1 MKLETNE
8 HLAKLE
14 QVIETAKNM
23 LPRHE
28 YPDNLRT
35 VLLAGS
41 IDQMIEHHEAM
52 QLLIRSR
59 KVGSAFAI
67 ARSIFEG
74 LYRGAWILMC
84 ATDADL
90 ERFEKEDKLPLNM
103 PEMAKALDAK
113 AELGSFFTDLLNR
126 GWRFLNSYAHTGL
139 LQLGRRFTGH
149 KLQPAYRDSE
159 ILEITTT
166 TTTCLLLLVRLFFGH
181 HRHDDDATEIE
192 RLTSSY
198 GPASSLQ
205 NPSITR

>member
-1 MKLETNE
+1 MKPEANE

-14 QVIETAKNM
+14 QVVETAKGM
-23 LPRHE
+23 LSRHE
-28 YPDNLRT
+28 YPDDLRT
-35 VLLAGS
+35 VFLAGS

-52 QLLIRSR
+52 LLLIRSG
-59 KVGSAFAI
+59 KLGSAFAT

-90 ERFEKEDKLPLNM
+90 ERFEKEDRLPLNM
-103 PEMAKALDAK
+103 SEMAKALDTK
-113 AELGSFFTDLLNR
+113 ADLGSFFVDLLNR
-126 GWRFLNSYAHTGL
+126 GWRALNSYAHTGMF
-139 LQLGRRFTGH
+139 QLGRRFTGH
-149 KLQPAYRDSE
+149 KLQPAYSDGE

-166 TTTCLLLLVRLFFGH
+166 TTTCLLLLVRPFFAH
-181 HRHDDDATEIE
+181 HRHDDDATEID

>member
-1 MKLETNE
+1 MKQETNE

-14 QVIETAKNM
+14 QVIETAKDM
-23 LPRHE
+23 LSQHE
-28 YPDNLRT
+28 YPDDIRT
-35 VLLAGS
+35 VLVAGS

-52 QLLIRSR
+52 LLLVRAS
-59 KVGSAFAI
+59 KVGSAFAV

-113 AELGSFFTDLLNR
+113 ADLGSFFVDLLNR
-126 GWRFLNSYAHTGL
+126 GWRALNSYAHTGL

-149 KLQPAYRDSE
+149 ELQPAYSDGE

-166 TTTCLLLLVRLFFGH
+166 TTTCLLLLVRPFFAQ
-181 HRHDDDATEIE
+181 HRHDNDATEID

-198 GPASSLQ
+198 GPAALCKANQ
-205 NPSITR
+205 